1 MGIRSGL
8 HLCHHRGMAKILADA
23 GYSRDDVREYI
34 YEYARKSSDTINKRW
49 MTDNNH
55 MPKSGLPLP
64 EKGCYSAR
72 KYWTKEHINI
82 IVSGVA
88 PIDRGVAQIGGGD
101 HGGPACIKVRLPK
114 NWDELVAEYAPQVAD
129 PQFIR
134 Y

>member
-1 MGIRSGL
+1 
-8 HLCHHRGMAKILADA
+8 
-23 GYSRDDVREYI
+23 
-34 YEYARKSSDTINKRW
+34 

-101 HGGPACIKVRLPK
+101 HGGPACTKVRLPK